1 MSISKHKI
9 FSLSKLWGIMKDSG
23 NGFIDDKLMKLSAA
37 LSYYMVFSMGPLML
51 IIITLCSLFFGRDAV
66 QGRIYAQLEGFIGQ
80 DTAAQLQSIIQH
92 AAISGKGTFAT
103 ILGIVLLVVGASS
116 VFAEMQE
123 SINIIWGVKPKPKSG
138 WKAFLKNRL
147 LSFSII
153 VSLSFLLLVSLGF
166 SALVE
171 IFGNHLK
178 SIFPGLSVI
187 IIYLINLILTL
198 SITLLIFA
206 VIFRVLPDA
215 NIRWKDV
222 TIGALATTLLFLL
235 GKFGIS
241 FYISK
246 SNIGSTYGA
255 AGSLIVLL
263 LWVYYSAMILYFGA
277 EFTKFYA
284 IRFGDEIKP
293 AEYAVT
299 VRQVEEEK
307 GNMSIQEKERSK

>member
-1 MSISKHKI
+1 
-9 FSLSKLWGIMKDSG
+9 MKDSG